1 MNKKL
6 QLLVLFLSIGIY
18 TTIFAQTPQS
28 NFINYQ
34 GVASDAAGEVMT
46 DQSITVGIVL
56 RPAPTGAASYAENH
70 SVTTDTNGVF
80 SLKIGSGTA
89 TTSTYDNFQWSDG
102 IATFVTV
109 SINGTE
115 IGTTE
120 LLAVPYAIK
129 AGNTYWSKEGD
140 DIENLNT
147 GTVKVGSNLEVSANI
162 QLQLGPAANEISID
176 GTLAGNSDKALPT
189 EKAVKTYIDNNSSGV
204 TKIDDL
210 SDAKSDNDG
219 SSLFLGIDAGASDD
233 GTNNLNLGIGFQAL
247 SSNTVGSYNTAIG
260 YEALRD
266 NTTGGNNTANGLSAL
281 RNNTTGSDNTAIG
294 SAALRNNTTG
304 FANTANGAGAL
315 QNNTTGVE
323 NTANGRDALLNNT
336 TGFANTANGR
346 SALIG
351 NTTGSDNTAIGRGTL
366 GFNNGD
372 GNTAIGRNVLG
383 SNSIGSF
390 NTAIG
395 RQALERTTA
404 SYNVAVGNDALNDLT
419 TGSNN
424 IGIGADS
431 QVPSA
436 TGNHQVRIGNN
447 QITYAGIQV
456 AWTITSDAAWK
467 DDIQPLPY
475 GLDMVSQLKPV
486 DYVRK
491 NNENSTREIG
501 FIAQDVEVLLNKLGY
516 ANSGILTTADNGR
529 LSLRYNDFI
538 PVLTKAVQE
547 QQEIIMS
554 LQSTV
559 YSQQSEINRLNND
572 FQALLQRIKTLENK

>member
-6 QLLVLFLSIGIY
+6 QLLILFLSIGIY
-18 TTIFAQTPQS
+18 TTIFAQTQQS

-34 GVASDAAGEVMT
+34 GVASDAAGAVMA

-56 RPAPTGAASYAENH
+56 RYATTGAAEYAENH
-70 SVTTDTNGVF
+70 SITTDANGVF
-80 SLKIGSGTA
+80 SLKIGNGAA
-89 TTSTYDNFQWSDG
+89 TTGTYNTFQWPG
-102 IATFVTV
+102 IAVFATV

-120 LLAVPYAIK
+120 LLAVPYAIN
-129 AGNTYWSKEGD
+129 AGNVQWYANGN
-140 DIENLNT
+140 DIENANS
-147 GTVKVGSNLEVSANI
+147 GTVQVISNLEVGANI

-176 GTLAGNSDKALPT
+176 GTLAGNSDKAIPT
-189 EKAVKTYIDNNSSGV
+189 EKAVKTYVDANAGGGV

-219 SSLFLGIDAGASDD
+219 TDNGSSLFLGIDAGANDD
-233 GTNNLNLGIGFQAL
+233 GSDNRNMGIGFQAL
-247 SSNTVGSYNTAIG
+247 SNNTTGNSNTANGYNALRSNTTGGFNIANGVSALFSNTTGSSNTANG
-260 YEALRD
+260 REALSSNTTGGHNTANGREALRD
-266 NTTGGNNTANGLSAL
+266 NATGNHNTANGSLAL
-281 RNNTTGSDNTAIG
+281 RKNTTGI
-294 SAALRNNTTG
+294 R
-304 FANTANGAGAL
+304 NTANGVNAL
-315 QNNTTGVE
+315 FSNTTG
-323 NTANGRDALLNNT
+323 NH
-336 TGFANTANGR
+336 
-346 SALIG
+346 
-351 NTTGSDNTAIGRGTL
+351 
-366 GFNNGD
+366 
-372 GNTAIGRNVLG
+372 
-383 SNSIGSF
+383 

-395 RQALERTTA
+395 RQALQN
-404 SYNVAVGNDALNDLT
+404 SNSSFNVAVGNDALNDLA

-431 QVPSA
+431 QVPNASA
-436 TGNHQVRIGNN
+436 SHQVRIGNN

-475 GLDMVSQLKPV
+475 GLKMVTQLKPV

-491 NNENSTREIG
+491 NNENKAREIG

-516 ANSGILTTADNGR
+516 TNSGILTTADNGR

-547 QQEIIMS
+547 LSDKTTALEKM
-554 LQSTV
+554 
-559 YSQQSEINRLNND
+559 NREFLK
-572 FQALLQRIKTLENK
+572 RIETLESKQK